1 LRVLVAVVCGC
12 CDGWITGCVAGRAWQ
27 KVLKIPLR
35 RLVTMDKQIAMA
47 ERLISTLLA
56 LEAEEAAELE
66 KVSERPSR
74 RVLGVR
80 PRALA

>member
-1 LRVLVAVVCGC
+1 M
-12 CDGWITGCVAGRAWQ
+12 
-27 KVLKIPLR
+27 LKIPLR